1 MIRTAL
7 RHPLLSSATAAA
19 ASIAA
24 ILGVGLIAHLV
35 TVAHAIGHLHPSW
48 LGVALGAEILSLP
61 SYALAYRTIV
71 RRYGHQY
78 LTARVT
84 LHMVLAGFGLF
95 AVLGG
100 FSVDRLGLQ
109 RLGAD
114 LDGAR
119 RSVLALALLE
129 IVTLATAGFAV
140 SIALLAGGSPVPG
153 SMLWPWVIGVPAAGL
168 AAVGLLV
175 YARRRSQTW
184 RPRAQKLADHGWSLI
199 PMLRELSRL
208 PQAWCGISLYFIADI
223 ASLYAATRAV
233 GLRLGV
239 GAVLIAYA
247 SGYLFTRRTLPLAS
261 AAFVEVLLTFSLF
274 WVGEPLAS
282 ALAAV
287 IVYRT
292 LGLPLFTGGGILARA
307 VLLPLIGE
315 PPAAASKRSSASAAS
330 TQGSRRSSTSART
343 RRWTR

>member
-1 MIRTAL
+1 MIRSAL
-7 RHPLLSSATAAA
+7 RHPVLSSAAAAA
-19 ASIAA
+19 ASVAA
-24 ILGVGLIAHLV
+24 ILGIGLIAHLSAV
-35 TVAHAIGHLHPSW
+35 VHAIGDLHPSW
-48 LGVALGAEILSLP
+48 LGVTFGAEILSFP

-71 RRYGHQY
+71 RRYGHQD

-84 LHMVLAGFGLF
+84 VHMVLAGFGLF

-100 FSVDRLGLQ
+100 FSLDRIGLQ

-114 LDGAR
+114 PEGAR
-119 RSVLALALLE
+119 RSVLALGLVEL
-129 IVTLATAGFAV
+129 ITLASAGFAA

-153 SMLWPWVIGVPAAGL
+153 SMLWPWALGVPSASL
-168 AAVGLLV
+168 VAVGLLI
-175 YARRRSQTW
+175 YARRHPQTW
-184 RPRAQKLADHGWSLI
+184 NPRLQRLADHGWLLMG
-199 PMLRELSRL
+199 MLGELARL
-208 PQAWCGISLYFIADI
+208 PQAWCGIGLYFTADI
-223 ASLYAATRAV
+223 ASLYAAVRAV

-274 WVGEPLAS
+274 WVGAPLAS

-292 LGLPLFTGGGILARA
+292 LGLPLYVGFSMVARA
-307 VLLPLIGE
+307 RLLPLVRESPASAVSGNVGSE
-315 PPAAASKRSSASAAS
+315 NSQSPPARPKA
-330 TQGSRRSSTSART
+330 
-343 RRWTR
+343 

>member
-1 MIRTAL
+1 VIRSAL
-7 RHPLLSSATAAA
+7 RHPLLSSAAAAA
-19 ASIAA
+19 ASVAA
-24 ILGVGLIAHLV
+24 ILGIGLIAHLR
-35 TVAHAIGHLHPSW
+35 TVVHAIGGLHPSW
-48 LGVALGAEILSLP
+48 LGVTVGAEILSFP
-61 SYALAYRTIV
+61 CYAVAYRAIV

-84 LHMVLAGFGLF
+84 VHMVLAGFGLF

-100 FSVDRLGLQ
+100 FSLDRIGLQ

-114 LDGAR
+114 PQGAR
-119 RSVLALALLE
+119 RSVLALGLVE
-129 IVTLATAGFAV
+129 IVTLAIAACATA
-140 SIALLAGGSPVPG
+140 IALLAGDSPVPG
-153 SMLWPWVIGVPAAGL
+153 SMLWPWAIGVPGASVV
-168 AAVGLLV
+168 AVGLLI

-184 RPRAQKLADHGWSLI
+184 GGRWQKLADRGWLLTR
-199 PMLRELSRL
+199 MLADLARS
-208 PQAWCGISLYFIADI
+208 PQAWSGIVLYFSADV
-223 ASLYAATRAV
+223 ASLYAAVRAV

-274 WVGEPLAS
+274 WVGAPLAS

-292 LGLPLFTGGGILARA
+292 LGLPVFVGLSMVARA
-307 VLLPLIGE
+307 RLLPLVRE
-315 PPAAASKRSSASAAS
+315 PSASAHSGDVRAK
-330 TQGSRRSSTSART
+330 TSQSPPT
-343 RRWTR
+343 RPEP